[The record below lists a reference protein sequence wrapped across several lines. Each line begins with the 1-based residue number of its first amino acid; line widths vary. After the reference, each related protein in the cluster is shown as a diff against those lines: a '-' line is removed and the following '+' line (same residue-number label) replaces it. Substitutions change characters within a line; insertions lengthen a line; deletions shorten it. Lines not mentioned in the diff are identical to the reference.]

1 MVLYFFLH
9 WMSLQSNKISTI
21 DPASMLMFK
30 LIDEKSNKDKEII
43 STKQLILI
51 PICTGN
57 HWIISFII
65 RSSENSFI
73 LILMDS
79 LNIVRRTN

>member
-21 DPASMLMFK
+21 DPASMLINK
-30 LIDEKSNKDKEII
+30 LIDKKSNNVKDII
-43 STKQLILI
+43 STQHLILI

-57 HWIISFII
+57 HWIIFFII
-65 RSSENSFI
+65 RSSETFFYV
-73 LILMDS
+73 
-79 LNIVRRTN
+79 NINEFTFYR